1 MIGHVAT
8 VTGSASIVRNGV
20 TIEANNGDVV
30 YQNDV
35 VQTGSGSTIGL
46 VLIDGSTFNLS
57 ANARFMLNDLGYDG
71 QNNANGTLVSLTDG
85 SNHSLFTLMQGAVSF
100 VAGQVAKTG
109 DMQVATPSAVIGI
122 RGTAVLLNVDS
133 VDGQVSISVADQH
146 DGQIHSVQVFKCV
159 PGSVLQ
165 GACVAGDSI
174 GIVTSDGPSLS
185 ITPTANL
192 EVVTQVISKSQ
203 SQVAQEFIAFQQVLT
218 TYDIGK
224 QLAPN
229 TPPPSDGKR
238 GDVDTK
244 SLQKFAGSP
253 PPSPTEASTTV
264 IVDDVKGQVSGG
276 SITPPTVTLAL
287 ITGSSS
293 SATKPLV
300 PALDTTQAAVVA
312 PFGAVIISNTGGPIN
327 HGSQT
332 ISGTAGAAFVGTTVT
347 LYDTYDGVTTQIASV
362 TVGSGGA
369 WSTAVTLAGDGT
381 HSIVARFP
389 DASNNPSVPVVFTL
403 DTTAPTVA
411 ITSTGGATNQASQ
424 TITGT
429 VDVADAGAT
438 VTILDGTATIGTAV
452 VQGNG
457 SWSATV
463 TLNNGSNSLT
473 AQVSDA
479 AGNTATSS
487 AVVYTVSTTGPAVTE
502 ALVSDTGSSAT
513 DHLTTSPALSGTGL
527 ASTVVHFTI
536 DGVASTTTVTT
547 DAQGAWSFTPS
558 GLADGLHTIVA
569 SQTDSFGNTGSA
581 SLSFTLDTT
590 APAVAITTIEGGD
603 NLINA
608 AEAAGGVQISGT
620 AEIGSALTVNGA
632 AVTVD
637 ATGHWTTSITPAGQ
651 GALAVTAIATDAA
664 GNTASTSTTLTVD
677 TVAPAVAIT
686 STGGATNQASQTIT
700 GTVDVADAGATVTI
714 LDGTATIGTAV
725 VQGNGSWSATVTLN
739 NGSNSLTAQVSD
751 AAGNT
756 ATSSAVVYT
765 VSTTGPAVTE
775 ALVSDT
781 GSSATDHLTTSP
793 ALSGTGLAST
803 VVHFTI
809 DGVASTT
816 TVTTDAQ
823 GAWSFTPSGLA
834 DGLHT
839 IVASQT
845 DSFGNTGSASLS
857 FTLDT
862 TAPAVAITTI
872 EGGDNLINAAEAA
885 GGVQI
890 SGTAEI
896 GSALTVNGAAVTVDA
911 TGHWTTSITPAGQ
924 GALAVTAIATD
935 AAGNTASTSTTLT
948 VDTVAPAVAITS
960 TGGATNQAS
969 QTITG
974 TVDVADAG
982 ATVTILDGTATIGTA
997 VVQGNGS
1004 WSATVTLNNGSNSL
1018 TAQVSDAAGNTA
1030 TSSAVVYT
1038 VSTTGPAVTEALVS
1052 DTGSS
1057 ATDHLTTSPALSGT
1071 GLASTVV
1078 HFTIDGVASTTTVT
1092 TDAQGAW
1099 SFTPSGLADG
1109 LHTIVASQTDSFGN
1123 TGSASLSFTLD
1134 TTAPAVAITTIEG
1147 GDNLINAA
1155 EAAGGV
1161 QVSGTAEIGSS
1172 LAVNG
1177 AAVTVDA
1184 TGHWTTSITPAGQG
1198 ALAVTAIATDAAGN
1212 TASTSTTLT
1221 VDTVAPAVAITSTGG
1236 ATNQASQTIT
1246 GTVDVA
1252 DAGATVTILDGTAT
1266 IGTAVVQGNGSWSA
1280 TVTLNNGS
1288 NSLTAQVSD
1297 AAGNTATSS
1306 AVVYTVSTTGPA
1318 VTEALVSDTGSSATD
1333 HLTTSPALSGTGLA
1347 STVVHFTIDGV
1358 ASTTTVTTDAQGAW
1372 SFTPS
1377 GLADGLHTI
1386 VASQTDSFGN
1396 TGSASLSFTLD
1407 TTAPAVAITT
1417 IEGGDNLINAAEA
1430 AGGVQVSGTAEIG
1443 SSLAVNGAAVTVDAT
1458 GHWTTSITPAGQG
1471 ALAVTAIATDAAGN
1485 TASTSTTL
1493 TVDTVAPAVAI
1504 TTIEG
1509 GDNLINAAE
1518 AAGGVQIS
1526 GTAEIGSSLTV
1537 NGAAVTVDA
1546 TGHWTTS
1553 ITPAGQGALAVT
1565 AIATD
1570 AAGNT
1575 ASTSTTLTV
1584 DTVAPAVA
1592 ITTIEGGDNLI
1603 SAAEAAG
1610 GIQVS
1615 GTAEIGLALT
1625 VNGAAV
1631 TVDATGHWTTSITP
1645 AGQGPLVVTA
1655 IATDAAGNTASTST
1669 TLTVDTIVPTGGTPD
1684 LVAASDTGQ
1693 SNTDNVTSH
1702 IAPSFAI
1709 SLDSTVAIGDT
1720 VQFLLNGS
1728 ALLHP
1733 VAHVITSADVLAGS
1747 ITLTVTAGDLG
1758 ADGNKQ
1764 VAAQFSDAAG
1774 NTSLTSALSFTID
1787 TTGPTEALA
1796 ITAIANSGGSAS
1808 LTVSGTNG
1816 VLAVG
1821 EKIQISSDGGATWID
1836 VLQNTPTSWSLVD
1849 AAAHPLHYTYQARI
1863 IDAAG
1868 NTGSVVSQAVNGESS
1883 SGVVAGNLNPANS
1896 SNVAV
1901 AIPASPP
1908 ISGVYDGVKAFTFGS
1923 GNVSVSTA
1931 SGASI
1936 TGSKQYGI
1944 EAFSAS
1950 SGSVSVTAAANSSVR
1965 SGSAGILAYNQAA
1978 SISQLNGATTS
1989 TISVT
1994 ANGTIESGTT
2004 LTGSGA
2010 RPAGILAVYKGGT
2023 TNTVNPAVFGN
2034 VIIDNF
2040 ASIVAAGG
2048 DGIRAYNYGSGNVTI
2063 TDRAGSTISA
2073 SDVFGISAG
2082 TYGSGQVSITMEA
2095 GAIVTSGSIG
2105 VQAINQATA
2114 IGVAAAST
2122 VSITARGTIHSGT
2135 HLTPGGSQPQ
2145 GVSAGYYSNGVSNT
2159 TVNGIVSVDNFAN
2172 VTADAG
2178 TGVNAY
2184 NWGNG
2189 AVTLLEEASTNV
2201 WGAQY
2206 GITAYSLS
2214 SGVGSSGSVTITV
2227 GPNATITAGALYGII
2242 AIDASERNGGN
2253 ISVTTSTGDIINS
2266 GGSGISASNQAVGTS
2281 SNPIT
2286 GQISVTA
2293 FGTINSAFNMFTGGG
2308 QPGGIWSGYNA
2319 GGSQTVNTFV
2329 HGNVVIDTG
2338 ATINA
2343 AAGVGVG
2350 LYNFGTGAI
2359 TATLEQ
2365 SSLINAVS
2373 AGLNIFA
2380 QGGGN
2385 VTIANHG
2392 AVTDPTGYG
2401 IVVGTGQPSTGGSG
2415 VISISN
2421 LHDAG
2426 GQATSGVMVA
2436 LGSLSNATIQV
2447 NNWSNQG
2454 ATVTNSGTIAATQF
2468 SLTRLNTAIGI
2479 YNGPNS
2485 TNVGGAT
2492 VSNSGGVIGNVN
2504 FSAASFNISAASFN
2518 NNAGGVWNV
2527 NGQNYFGGVTNAIN
2541 NAGTINAS
2549 GLSIFSSSGPLAV
2562 NNTGSINVLAFGAA
2576 LVFGNVSGQGAFTI
2590 GDHAA
2595 LELGGSVAGG
2605 PTGQTITFV
2614 NGNGLLTL
2622 DSPSAFN
2629 GTIAGL
2635 SIGDTL
2641 DFLGGVTVSSA
2652 SISGSTLTV
2661 TDSAH
2666 SQTYSYQVIGAASG
2680 TAFNVLSAD
2689 KIVVI
2694 PISALFPT
2702 TTQRSFAPSS
2712 GSFYVLANDTISG
2725 TGVGYAVNSTDSSSA
2740 DYATVQ
2746 INQTSSISV
2755 SGTGVSLTTTGAN
2768 IALINAGSITSTA
2781 GTAIATNSGSG
2792 STDIVNYGS
2801 VSGQVTGI
2809 AARTNGAGLLY
2820 IVAGGSITGTT
2831 SSGISAISTLGGINV
2846 TTAPGLLIN
2855 AGTNGILAQNQGT
2868 SVPAGSG
2875 AISISTSSG
2884 TINAGTSAI
2893 SVSYLLGTSAPST
2906 PPNPPNATVFGDIT
2920 IENVATLNAA
2930 AGVGISA
2937 SNYGVG
2943 NISVS
2948 NNASITAT
2956 AAGITTP
2963 GTTSSQYGM
2972 AAFNYGSGKITV
2984 TTGYGSVINS
2994 GSSGIN
3000 VSNQATAIA
3009 AAAAST
3015 VTVVALGS
3023 INSGGNNNNSGSA
3036 PSGIQAGYNPGLAG
3050 VFNANVWGDVLVNAN
3065 SNIAAAAGDGIN
3077 AYNYGNGGVT
3087 VNLGSNVNIQAL
3099 TSATSAT
3106 GKAPYGI
3113 SASVYG
3119 PGDIAVTTAS
3129 GDVITSGSSGISAT
3143 NLATSIDVSAA
3154 ALITIYA
3161 QGLIHSQS
3169 TLTNSGAQPS
3179 GIAAGFFGGT
3189 NATVNLNVNG
3199 RVIVNN
3205 DANIVANAGV
3215 GINAYH
3221 YGNGDI
3227 TVNDASG
3234 TSVTGAQ
3241 YGIEAHA
3248 EATGSTGNIAVNVY
3262 SGATITSGTSYG
3274 IFAFTKG
3281 SGNISIITSSGGVIN
3296 AGSVGINATNEAT
3309 SIDATA
3315 NSSIVVTAAGTI
3327 NSGTGLTGTGNPPAG
3342 VIAGYLGGTA
3352 IPASFPLTTLYGD
3365 VTVNNTAN
3373 IVAAAGDGIR
3383 AYTFG
3388 IGDVTVNDLAGSITA
3403 LGGSS
3408 PTNGFGAGVS
3418 ANNYGSGNISISTA
3432 VGNVINSGSS
3442 GIAAINKA
3450 PSSGSFVVP
3459 STSMISI
3466 LSYASISSGSIP
3478 TAAGDAPAGILA
3490 SYNPNVA
3497 NVADDNVH
3505 GNIQIDDYGS
3515 ISATAGTDGIRG
3527 ENYGTGSV
3535 TITAEAGALI
3545 FGRALRHF
3553 SSEPRWRK
3561 RRRHELCSFSR
3572 NIGSSECHDHV
3583 YRHGGRR

>member
-1 MIGHVAT
+1 M
-8 VTGSASIVRNGV
+8 
-20 TIEANNGDVV
+20 
-30 YQNDV
+30 
-35 VQTGSGSTIGL
+35 
-46 VLIDGSTFNLS
+46 
-57 ANARFMLNDLGYDG
+57 
-71 QNNANGTLVSLTDG
+71 
-85 SNHSLFTLMQGAVSF
+85 
-100 VAGQVAKTG
+100 
-109 DMQVATPSAVIGI
+109 
-122 RGTAVLLNVDS
+122 
-133 VDGQVSISVADQH
+133 
-146 DGQIHSVQVFKCV
+146 
-159 PGSVLQ
+159 
-165 GACVAGDSI
+165 
-174 GIVTSDGPSLS
+174 
-185 ITPTANL
+185 
-192 EVVTQVISKSQ
+192 
-203 SQVAQEFIAFQQVLT
+203 
-218 TYDIGK
+218 
-224 QLAPN
+224 
-229 TPPPSDGKR
+229 
-238 GDVDTK
+238 
-244 SLQKFAGSP
+244 
-253 PPSPTEASTTV
+253 
-264 IVDDVKGQVSGG
+264 
-276 SITPPTVTLAL
+276 
-287 ITGSSS
+287 
-293 SATKPLV
+293 
-300 PALDTTQAAVVA
+300 
-312 PFGAVIISNTGGPIN
+312 
-327 HGSQT
+327 
-332 ISGTAGAAFVGTTVT
+332 
-347 LYDTYDGVTTQIASV
+347 
-362 TVGSGGA
+362 
-369 WSTAVTLAGDGT
+369 
-381 HSIVARFP
+381 
-389 DASNNPSVPVVFTL
+389 
-403 DTTAPTVA
+403 
-411 ITSTGGATNQASQ
+411 
-424 TITGT
+424 
-429 VDVADAGAT
+429 
-438 VTILDGTATIGTAV
+438 
-452 VQGNG
+452 
-457 SWSATV
+457 
-463 TLNNGSNSLT
+463 
-473 AQVSDA
+473 
-479 AGNTATSS
+479 
-487 AVVYTVSTTGPAVTE
+487 
-502 ALVSDTGSSAT
+502 
-513 DHLTTSPALSGTGL
+513 
-527 ASTVVHFTI
+527 
-536 DGVASTTTVTT
+536 DGVASATTVTT

-608 AEAAGGVQISGT
+608 AEAAGGIQVSGT

-651 GALAVTAIATDAA
+651 GPLVVTAIATDAA
-664 GNTASTSTTLTVD
+664 GNTVSTSTTLTVD
-677 TVAPAVAIT
+677 TV
-686 STGGATNQASQTIT
+686 
-700 GTVDVADAGATVTI
+700 
-714 LDGTATIGTAV
+714 
-725 VQGNGSWSATVTLN
+725 
-739 NGSNSLTAQVSD
+739 
-751 AAGNT
+751 
-756 ATSSAVVYT
+756 
-765 VSTTGPAVTE
+765 
-775 ALVSDT
+775 
-781 GSSATDHLTTSP
+781 
-793 ALSGTGLAST
+793 
-803 VVHFTI
+803 
-809 DGVASTT
+809 
-816 TVTTDAQ
+816 
-823 GAWSFTPSGLA
+823 
-834 DGLHT
+834 
-839 IVASQT
+839 
-845 DSFGNTGSASLS
+845 
-857 FTLDT
+857 
-862 TAPAVAITTI
+862 APAVAITTI

-885 GGVQI
+885 GGIQV

-924 GALAVTAIATD
+924 G
-935 AAGNTASTSTTLT
+935 
-948 VDTVAPAVAITS
+948 P
-960 TGGATNQAS
+960 
-969 QTITG
+969 
-974 TVDVADAG
+974 
-982 ATVTILDGTATIGTA
+982 
-997 VVQGNGS
+997 
-1004 WSATVTLNNGSNSL
+1004 
-1018 TAQVSDAAGNTA
+1018 
-1030 TSSAVVYT
+1030 
-1038 VSTTGPAVTEALVS
+1038 
-1052 DTGSS
+1052 
-1057 ATDHLTTSPALSGT
+1057 
-1071 GLASTVV
+1071 
-1078 HFTIDGVASTTTVT
+1078 
-1092 TDAQGAW
+1092 
-1099 SFTPSGLADG
+1099 
-1109 LHTIVASQTDSFGN
+1109 
-1123 TGSASLSFTLD
+1123 
-1134 TTAPAVAITTIEG
+1134 
-1147 GDNLINAA
+1147 
-1155 EAAGGV
+1155 
-1161 QVSGTAEIGSS
+1161 
-1172 LAVNG
+1172 
-1177 AAVTVDA
+1177 
-1184 TGHWTTSITPAGQG
+1184 
-1198 ALAVTAIATDAAGN
+1198 
-1212 TASTSTTLT
+1212 
-1221 VDTVAPAVAITSTGG
+1221 
-1236 ATNQASQTIT
+1236 
-1246 GTVDVA
+1246 
-1252 DAGATVTILDGTAT
+1252 
-1266 IGTAVVQGNGSWSA
+1266 
-1280 TVTLNNGS
+1280 
-1288 NSLTAQVSD
+1288 
-1297 AAGNTATSS
+1297 
-1306 AVVYTVSTTGPA
+1306 
-1318 VTEALVSDTGSSATD
+1318 
-1333 HLTTSPALSGTGLA
+1333 
-1347 STVVHFTIDGV
+1347 
-1358 ASTTTVTTDAQGAW
+1358 
-1372 SFTPS
+1372 
-1377 GLADGLHTI
+1377 
-1386 VASQTDSFGN
+1386 
-1396 TGSASLSFTLD
+1396 
-1407 TTAPAVAITT
+1407 
-1417 IEGGDNLINAAEA
+1417 
-1430 AGGVQVSGTAEIG
+1430 
-1443 SSLAVNGAAVTVDAT
+1443 
-1458 GHWTTSITPAGQG
+1458 
-1471 ALAVTAIATDAAGN
+1471 LAVTAIATDAAGN

-1518 AAGGVQIS
+1518 AAGGIQVS

-1553 ITPAGQGALAVT
+1553 ITPAGQGPLVVT

-1575 ASTSTTLTV
+1575 VSTSTTLTV

-1603 SAAEAAG
+1603 NAAEAAG

-1615 GTAEIGLALT
+1615 GTAEIGSALT

-1702 IAPSFAI
+1702 IAPSIAI

-1863 IDAAG
+1863 IDAAR

-1901 AIPASPP
+1901 AVPASPP

-2159 TVNGIVSVDNFAN
+2159 NVNGIVSVDNFAN

-2350 LYNFGTGAI
+2350 LFNFGTGAI

-2725 TGVGYAVNSTDSSSA
+2725 TGVGFAVNSTDSSSA

-2963 GTTSSQYGM
+2963 GTTSSQYGI

-3077 AYNYGNGGVT
+3077 AYNYGNGSVT

-3205 DANIVANAGV
+3205 DANIVADAGV

-3408 PTNGFGAGVS
+3408 PTNGFGAGIS

-3545 FGRALRHF
+3545 FGGRYGISAVSHDGGNVAVTNYAHSVGTLAAVNAMTTSTGTAVVDNYGHLVGGINAYNAIVTNELSADWSVNGTSTFSGVSVLFNMGTIDSLGASLISGLSSFVNTGIIEALSGSLEVASAMTGAGVVDIYGATVQLDAASDAHVQFATSQSGKLVLGSPINFTGTVTGFDSGDAIDLNGIAPANVSINASGSLHVSYTGGGFDLVGAYSASDF
-3553 SSEPRWRK
+3553 SVLSDGAGGSEIIWNHHAPAIVTDQVSVVNNANGTMTVLGLQVLDSDANASA
-3561 RRRHELCSFSR
+3561 ESFRLSATTEEAGSGSAVTPS
-3572 NIGSSECHDHV
+3572 GSSGSLTAINGVLAAGAVYNPGAAPPLVDKFTLTVTDGFGATDTVNFVFNGAGASSNTVLQGSSGRDVILASTGSDTLSGAGGPDQFVFAPTSSGPSVQHTVTDFIVGLDRLDVRQFAGLTAGSLPAETQQGSDTLITLDSHDTILLKNVNATAVHASDFIF
-3583 YRHGGRR
+3583 HT